1 MKRLRLG
8 VLASGGGSNLQA
20 IIDRSESGT
29 LNADVVVVISNN
41 SKSGALER
49 ARKHYIEACHI
60 SSLTAGG
67 EEAVYIAITEK
78 MKAHDV
84 DLVILAGYM
93 KKISLGL
100 IEAFPG
106 KILNI
111 HPALLPKFGGDGMY
125 GRFVHEAVLEAGE
138 KESGPS
144 VHIVDSEYDRGP
156 ILEQRKVPVLPDDTP
171 ETLAARVLIEEH
183 KIYPDVIQRIS
194 EQCE

>member
-8 VLASGGGSNLQA
+8 ALASGGGSNLQA
-20 IIDRSESGT
+20 IIDRSESGN
-29 LNADVVVVISNN
+29 LNADVVVVVSNN

-49 ARKHYIEACHI
+49 ARKHNIKACHI
-60 SSLTAGG
+60 STYTEGS
-67 EEAVYIAITEK
+67 EKSVDMVITEK
-78 MKAHDV
+78 MKEHEV
-84 DLVILAGYM
+84 DIVILAGYM
-93 KKISLGL
+93 KKIGL
-100 IEAFPG
+100 KLLEAFEG

-125 GRFVHEAVLEAGE
+125 GRLVHEAVLEEGE
-138 KESGPS
+138 KESGPT

-156 ILEQRKVPVLPDDTP
+156 ILEQRKIPVLPDDTP

>member
-20 IIDRSESGT
+20 IIDRSESGN

-49 ARKHYIEACHI
+49 ARKHNIEACHM
-60 SSLTAGG
+60 SSYTEGS
-67 EEAVYIAITEK
+67 EEAVDGLITEK
-78 MKAHDV
+78 MKEYKV

-93 KKISLGL
+93 KKIGTNLL
-100 IEAFPG
+100 EAFEG

-138 KESGPS
+138 KQSGPS

-156 ILEQRKVPVLPDDTP
+156 ILEQRKIPVLPDDTP
-171 ETLAARVLIEEH
+171 ETLAARVLVEEH
-183 KIYPDVIQRIS
+183 KIYADVIQRIS
-194 EQCE
+194 EQWE

>member
-49 ARKHYIEACHI
+49 ARKHNIKACHI
-60 SSLTAGG
+60 STYTEGN
-67 EEAVYIAITEK
+67 EESVDMVITEK
-78 MKAHDV
+78 MKENEV
-84 DLVILAGYM
+84 DIVILAGYM
-93 KKISLGL
+93 KKIGL
-100 IEAFPG
+100 KLLEAFEG

-125 GRFVHEAVLEAGE
+125 GRLVHEAVLEEGE
-138 KESGPS
+138 KESGPT

-156 ILEQRKVPVLPDDTP
+156 ILEQRKIPVLPDDTP